1 MEPVEDIIIS
11 LFFKDLA
18 TWGVLKYTDIGYLNR
33 VGGRVAP
40 KFYRVDAT
48 KKKTPPGRSPEGRFS
63 ATQLH
68 RLSMA

>member
-48 KKKTPPGRSPEGRFS
+48 KKKPLQAEARRGDFP
-63 ATQLH
+63 QLNYSGC
-68 RLSMA
+68 R